1 MRKRLLKELWKA
13 MRRIIKILV
22 VFAFTGFI
30 VINFCRASS
39 LSGRWTPRKI
49 LPVKITLFTAK
60 YEPSRQVVSLHWVT
74 ATEKNNERFEIER
87 SLDSIHFIVIGTARS
102 IGYSRSPQHYYFD
115 DPKPVGGKM
124 FYRLREIDSSGK
136 QFQTPEISA
145 YKPIT
150 SLELS
155 GVRSVN
161 KNTEL
166 HFAIIS
172 PKSSYANVL
181 VSDISGHVMRTFMV
195 KMKEGAN
202 MESIYV
208 GDLKPG
214 VYFLQINDTTNETSV
229 MEKFIHKVSTGKK

>member
-1 MRKRLLKELWKA
+1 MEKR
-13 MRRIIKILV
+13 IKILV
-22 VFAFTGFI
+22 AFVFIGIIFN
-30 VINFCRASS
+30 NFSRASS
-39 LSGRWTPRKI
+39 FAGPVHKKI

-60 YEPSRQVVSLHWVT
+60 YEPARQCVSLHWVT

-87 SLDSIHFIVIGTARS
+87 SLDSVHFVVIGTARS
-102 IGYSRSPQHYYFD
+102 IGYSRTPQHYYFD
-115 DPKPVGGKM
+115 DPRPVGGEM

-136 QFQTPEISA
+136 QFQTPVISA

-150 SLELS
+150 SLELA
-155 GVRSVN
+155 GIRSAN

-172 PKSSYANVL
+172 PKSSFANVL
-181 VSDISGHVMRTFMV
+181 VSDISGHVMKTFAVTM
-195 KMKEGAN
+195 KMGAN

-214 VYFLQINDTTNETSV
+214 VYFLQVNDTTDEGTV
-229 MEKFIHKVSTGKK
+229 MEKFIHKIKDRKK

>member
-1 MRKRLLKELWKA
+1 
-13 MRRIIKILV
+13 MRRRIKILV
-22 VFAFTGFI
+22 VFTFTGLM
-30 VINFCRASS
+30 VIHFCRASS
-39 LSGRWTPRKI
+39 FNGGLGPKKI

-87 SLDSIHFIVIGTARS
+87 SLDSIHFVVIGTARS

-115 DPKPVGGKM
+115 DPKPAGGEM

-136 QFQTPEISA
+136 QFQTPVISA

-155 GVRSVN
+155 GIRSVN

-172 PKSSYANVL
+172 PRSSYASVL
-181 VSDISGHVMRTFMV
+181 VSDISGHVMKTFMV

-208 GDLKPG
+208 GDLKAG
-214 VYFLQINDTTNETSV
+214 IYFLQINDTTNEGTV
-229 MEKFIHKVSTGKK
+229 MEKFIHKIRPEKN

>member
-1 MRKRLLKELWKA
+1 MRKRLLKELRTVMGK
-13 MRRIIKILV
+13 RIKILV
-22 VFAFTGFI
+22 AFAFTGLM
-30 VINFCRASS
+30 VIHFCRAFSF
-39 LSGRWTPRKI
+39 SGGMGPKKI
-49 LPVKITLFTAK
+49 LPVRITLFTAK

-87 SLDSIHFIVIGTARS
+87 SLDSTHFLVIGTARS

-115 DPKPVGGKM
+115 DPKPVGGEM

-136 QFQTPEISA
+136 QFQTPVISA

-150 SLELS
+150 SLELT
-155 GVRSVN
+155 GIRSVN

-172 PKSSYANVL
+172 PKPTYANVL
-181 VSDISGHVMRTFMV
+181 VSDISGHVMKTFVV

-208 GDLKPG
+208 GDLKAG
-214 VYFLQINDTTNETSV
+214 VYFLQVNDTTNEGTV
-229 MEKFIHKVSTGKK
+229 MGKFIHKIKSGKS